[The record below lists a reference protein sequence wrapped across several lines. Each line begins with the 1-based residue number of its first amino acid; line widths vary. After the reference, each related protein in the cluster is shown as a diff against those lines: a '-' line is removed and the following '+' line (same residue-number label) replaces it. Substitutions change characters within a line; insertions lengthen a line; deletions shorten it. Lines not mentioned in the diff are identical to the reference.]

1 MANKRYVPRSPK
13 RLPLQMGGSRAFTAD
28 LSPGGFC
35 VELSRALPPGVSVRG
50 ALELGGER
58 FDFTGQVA
66 WAHAG
71 DLRLGVRARIGVRF
85 TGIANAFF
93 CRCAPLFSPA

>member
-1 MANKRYVPRSPK
+1 MGQKRFVPRTRR
-13 RLPLQMGGSRAFTAD
+13 RLPLLLQGARTFTAD

-35 VELSRALPPGVSVRG
+35 VELPRALPTGASVQG
-50 ALELGGER
+50 ALEVGGER

-66 WAHAG
+66 WAKASEP
-71 DLRLGVRARIGVRF
+71 RLAVRARVGVRF

-93 CRCAPLFSPA
+93 ARFAGLLSPA